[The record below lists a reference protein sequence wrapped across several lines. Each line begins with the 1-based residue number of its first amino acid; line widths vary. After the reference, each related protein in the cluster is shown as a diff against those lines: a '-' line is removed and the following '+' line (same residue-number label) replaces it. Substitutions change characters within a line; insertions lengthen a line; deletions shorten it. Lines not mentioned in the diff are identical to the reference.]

1 MGISILEL
9 VLQRLR
15 EAEFLADV
23 AFPGQKYPAITGP
36 VAAVHIEKVDRANLS
51 VTVEVSII
59 CPASLGGSQC
69 EVEAL
74 RATEVLRM
82 TGATCIQHG
91 CEYDGLAQVYV
102 VSILAEFTCVTR
114 AEDCILGPGFQV
126 YIQNLLVPFAV
137 SFRSEEIVR
146 AEPVQVMG
154 ENVPVDIRE
163 GLTQWEF
170 TLEELIPAGSL
181 SSESDDKVFQLGVAC
196 DAEKESFFNCRWISV
211 RREYTRQGLRRTRRG
226 IGVKPQ
232 EEIYG

>member
-23 AFPGQKYPAITGP
+23 AFPGQKYPTITGP

-82 TGATCIQHG
+82 TGATCIQRG

-114 AEDCILGPGFQV
+114 AEDCVLGPGFQV

-137 SFRSEEIVR
+137 SFRSEETTQ
-146 AEPVQVMG
+146 AEPVRVMG
-154 ENVPVDIRE
+154 ENVPADIRE
-163 GLTQWEF
+163 GFTQWEF

-181 SSESDDKVFQLGVAC
+181 SMESDDKVFQLGVAC
-196 DAEKESFFNCRWISV
+196 DAEKESFHNCRWISV

-232 EEIYG
+232 EESYG